1 MVAGGFGRVGI
12 IWTLCLLAVR
22 ASYNSTISACGKAA
36 QWERALDVLDEVRHD
51 VCHIRSG
58 ALNN

>member
-1 MVAGGFGRVGI
+1 MDGRGWFWAGWI
-12 IWTLCLLAVR
+12 IWTLCLLSLCD

-51 VCHIRSG
+51 MPHKDWRP
-58 ALNN
+58 